1 MLDLTH
7 DERLLTMDDY
17 ISSSSCWLGSLQ
29 YKFNLAK
36 CKFGGSMK
44 SWAINF
50 PIGGRQRSAK
60 FNQDRKSG
68 SNIAG
73 CTDIHHRFV
82 KKYSHKTTALCE
94 LLNKDVDFHWEAEH
108 HRALDSLKSCFIP
121 KKSSFAIF

>member
-7 DERLLTMDDY
+7 DELLLTMDDY

-50 PIGGRQRSAK
+50 PLGDGKEVQNLTKTKKAVQILPG
-60 FNQDRKSG
+60 
-68 SNIAG
+68 ILTYV
-73 CTDIHHRFV
+73 TD
-82 KKYSHKTTALCE
+82 L
-94 LLNKDVDFHWEAEH
+94 
-108 HRALDSLKSCFIP
+108 
-121 KKSSFAIF
+121 